1 MAPFK
6 KQRRSPLNER
16 SQALFI
22 WMLYKII
29 PFFPLKVS
37 YALARRLSDLSLLL
51 LRKQKRTIFGN
62 LEVAFGNQMGEAQ
75 KREIAGAMATGMFKG
90 FFECFYLASPFRDK
104 VKDIGIIEG
113 RHHLEEA
120 RARGR
125 GVIVLSA
132 HFGNFIILGSLM
144 AQHSYPFYMVLKDPP
159 GRPLADLFQKFRKS
173 SGQQW
178 ITTTPWGECQKKIL
192 RCLRNN
198 EIVCLIADE
207 YKRHGGVEV
216 DFFGHKTPTA
226 VGPAVLS
233 LRTGAAIVPLFMVRQ
248 HDDTHRI
255 IIEPALTPALTGI
268 QSEDIYR
275 ITAAFT
281 RRIEWY
287 VRRYPD
293 QWLWLNRRWKK
304 RSPGDKHYDG

>member
-6 KQRRSPLNER
+6 KKKREPLKER
-16 SQALFI
+16 CEALLI
-22 WMLYKII
+22 WMLHQII
-29 PFFPLKVS
+29 PLFPLKAS

-51 LRKQKRTIFGN
+51 LRKQRRTILGN
-62 LEVAFGNQMGEAQ
+62 LEVAFGSQMGKEEKTETA
-75 KREIAGAMATGMFKG
+75 RAMATNMFKG
-90 FFECFYLASPFRDK
+90 FFECFYLSSPFSDK
-104 VKDIGIIEG
+104 VKNIGIIEG
-113 RHHLEEA
+113 SHHLEEA
-120 RARGR
+120 LARGR
-125 GVIVLSA
+125 GVIALSA

-144 AQHSYPFYMVLKDPP
+144 VQHNYPFYMVLKDPP
-159 GRPLADLFQKFRKS
+159 GRSLAELFQKFRRL

-178 ITTTPWGECQKKIL
+178 ITTTPWGECQKRML

-198 EIVCLIADE
+198 EIICLIADE
-207 YKRHGGVEV
+207 YKRRGGVEV
-216 DFFGHKTPTA
+216 DFFGHQTPTA

-255 IIEPALTPALTGI
+255 IIEPALDAVLTGN
-268 QSEDIYR
+268 QPEDIYR
-275 ITAAFT
+275 ITSAFT

-287 VRRYPD
+287 VRRYPA